1 MSILFVQ
8 ELEPLSNINY
18 SLIFFGEPSLENL
31 APIYKEFQRW
41 KALLQ
46 KEFQAYLIKK
56 YATE

>member
-41 KALLQ
+41 RTILQ
-46 KEFQAYLIKK
+46 QEFQDFLIK
-56 YATE
+56 